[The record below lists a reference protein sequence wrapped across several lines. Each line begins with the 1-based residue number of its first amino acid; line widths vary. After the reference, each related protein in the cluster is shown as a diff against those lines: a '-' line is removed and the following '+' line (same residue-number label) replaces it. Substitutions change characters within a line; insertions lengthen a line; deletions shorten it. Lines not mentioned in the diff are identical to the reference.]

1 MAAQSRQTDETSGN
15 GGHDLFKKDT
25 LWICILGLLH
35 LNFLSPLFLYYLF
48 CGMIWWINMT
58 DSTYNSSVQF
68 LPNFGTNCSFEVALG
83 QNQSV
88 NKIPCIIMCIQFC
101 LDSNH
106 FVYRR
111 RISLML
117 FSNISQSLCNVPPSA
132 IAWKCKG
139 VFYFKIS
146 PK

>member
-1 MAAQSRQTDETSGN
+1 
-15 GGHDLFKKDT
+15 
-25 LWICILGLLH
+25 
-35 LNFLSPLFLYYLF
+35 
-48 CGMIWWINMT
+48 MT

-117 FSNISQSLCNVPPSA
+117 FFSVILLWRKLDKATFLFYNSLS
-132 IAWKCKG
+132 
-139 VFYFKIS
+139 VFDENFWIIRNL
-146 PK
+146 